1 VQPEPAS
8 FDFAGQSAILQVPGH
23 VPIARNFITVIVLL
37 EFL

>member
-8 FDFAGQSAILQVPGH
+8 FDFAGQLAILQVPGH
-23 VPIARNFITVIVLL
+23 VPIARNFTTVIVLL